1 MRTDSEL
8 KRDVLTELAWDP
20 QVPEAHVGVAADG
33 GVVTLYGHLDTYEQK
48 VAAKRAAERVSG
60 VRTVALELDVVPL
73 RSHARSDP
81 EIAHAIDN
89 ALAWSTLVPGDRIQP
104 TVEKGWVTLN
114 GELDWHYQRRV
125 VERLVRPL
133 KGVVGITDSMRLKP
147 RTSPADLAGVIQAAF
162 SRQAEREARHITV
175 EVSGH
180 AVTLRGRVH
189 SWADR
194 NAAEGVAWSAPGV
207 TRVNNKLVVDI

>member
-20 QVPEAHVGVAADG
+20 QVPETHVGVAVDG

-81 EIAHAIDN
+81 EIAHAINN
-89 ALAWSTLVPGDRIQP
+89 ALA
-104 TVEKGWVTLN
+104 
-114 GELDWHYQRRV
+114 
-125 VERLVRPL
+125 
-133 KGVVGITDSMRLKP
+133 
-147 RTSPADLAGVIQAAF
+147 
-162 SRQAEREARHITV
+162 
-175 EVSGH
+175 
-180 AVTLRGRVH
+180 
-189 SWADR
+189 
-194 NAAEGVAWSAPGV
+194 
-207 TRVNNKLVVDI
+207 